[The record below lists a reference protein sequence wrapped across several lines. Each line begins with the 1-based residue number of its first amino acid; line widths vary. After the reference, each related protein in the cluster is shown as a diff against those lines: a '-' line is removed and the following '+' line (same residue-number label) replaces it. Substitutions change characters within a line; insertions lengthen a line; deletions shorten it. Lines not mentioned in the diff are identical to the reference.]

1 MKRLHVLKIGTAVI
15 AASILFTSQPV
26 QGEAASSPSYELVLD
41 SGSVIEGKAVIKHG
55 VSYLP
60 LLQISKDLSLSASID
75 QSGKR
80 VTFMSPSM
88 NFAVRL
94 NSKQAVVNGK
104 GITMSAAPFKN
115 GQEVYVPASFLVS
128 ALQGEGLTYDRLA
141 KKLSA
146 TGIYSGNDSRVYGG
160 LRYEISREGKL
171 FTTNAKGTKKQLY
184 DFKKEIY
191 SQPVYQFTKTTEGV
205 VILNISD
212 YYGEPMLNKQIF
224 TVVIK
229 NGAVIRQSY
238 VKYFNRFEE
247 NAVLSVD
254 KKEIVLT
261 DGDTLRILE
270 DGTGNIS
277 QTYDLKKLGGE
288 DDTYFVEAVDKE
300 YLLIR
305 PNKKGLLTY
314 IDRTTGERF
323 LLYKKLLNKADQ
335 EYAEINDSP
344 FFGDQIKFVERK
356 GDILSFHIG
365 QVTGKA
371 SDQTIKIPPNS

>member
-41 SGSVIEGKAVIKHG
+41 SGSVIEGKAVIKQG

-60 LLQISKDLSLSASID
+60 LLQISKDLSLSATLD

-80 VTFMSPSM
+80 VTVLSPSM
-88 NFAVRL
+88 NLAVRL

-115 GQEVYVPASFLVS
+115 GQEIYVPASFLVS

-146 TGIYSGNDSRVYGG
+146 TGIYSGNDSSVYGG
-160 LRYEISREGKL
+160 LRYEISQEGKL
-171 FTTNAKGTKKQLY
+171 FTTNAKGKKNQLY

-191 SQPVYQFTKTTEGV
+191 NQPVYQFTKTAKGL

-212 YYGEPMLNKQIF
+212 YYGEPMLNKQTF

-270 DGTGNIS
+270 DGTGKIS

-314 IDRTTGERF
+314 IDRATGERT
-323 LLYKKLLNKADQ
+323 LLYKKLLGKADQ
-335 EYAEINDSP
+335 EYAEINDVP
-344 FFGDQIKFVERK
+344 FFGDQIRFTERK
-356 GDILSFHIG
+356 GDTLTFHIG
-365 QVTGKA
+365 PMTGEA
-371 SDQTIKIPPNS
+371 SDQTMKILPSL

>member
-26 QGEAASSPSYELVLD
+26 QGEAASSPTYELVLD
-41 SGSVIEGKAVIKHG
+41 SGSIIEGKAVIKQG

-60 LLQISKDLSLSASID
+60 LLQISKDLSLSATLD

-80 VTFMSPSM
+80 VTVLSPSM
-88 NFAVRL
+88 NLAVRL

-104 GITMSAAPFKN
+104 GITMPAASFKN
-115 GQEVYVPASFLVS
+115 GQDIYVPASFLVT
-128 ALQGEGLTYDRLA
+128 AMQGDGLTYDRLA

-146 TGIYSGNDSRVYGG
+146 TGIYSGNDSSVYGG

-171 FTTNAKGTKKQLY
+171 FTTSAKGKKTQLY

-191 SQPVYQFTKTTEGV
+191 NQPVYQFTKTAQGLI
-205 VILNISD
+205 ILNISD
-212 YYGEPMLNKQIF
+212 YYGEPMLNKQNF

-238 VKYFNRFEE
+238 VKYYNRFEE

-261 DGDTLRILE
+261 DGDHLRILE
-270 DGTGNIS
+270 DGTGRIS
-277 QTYDLKKLGGE
+277 QTYDLKTLGGE
-288 DDTYFVEAVDKE
+288 DDIYFVEAVDKE

-314 IDRTTGERF
+314 IDRITGERT
-323 LLYKKLLNKADQ
+323 LLYKQLLGKADQ
-335 EYAEINDSP
+335 EYAEINDVP
-344 FFGDQIKFVERK
+344 YFGDQIRFTGRK
-356 GDILSFHIG
+356 GDTLTFHIG
-365 QVTGKA
+365 PMTGKA
-371 SDQTIKIPPNS
+371 FDKTLKIPPNS

>member
-1 MKRLHVLKIGTAVI
+1 MKRLQVLKIGTAVI
-15 AASILFTSQPV
+15 TASILFTSQPL

-41 SGSVIEGKAVIKHG
+41 SGHIIEGKALIKNG

-60 LLQISKDLSLSASID
+60 LLQVSKDLSLSASLD

-80 VTFMSPSM
+80 VTLMSPSL
-88 NFAVRL
+88 NLAVRL

-104 GITMSAAPFKN
+104 GITMSATPFKN
-115 GQEVYVPASFLVS
+115 GQDIYVPASFLVS
-128 ALQGEGLTYDRLA
+128 ALQGEGLTYDRSA

-146 TGIYSGNDSRVYGG
+146 TGIYSGNDSSVYGG

-184 DFKKEIY
+184 DFNKEIY
-191 SQPVYQFTKTTEGV
+191 NQPVYQFTKTAQGL
-205 VILNISD
+205 VILNIFD
-212 YYGEPMLNKQIF
+212 YYGEPMLNKQTF
-224 TVVIK
+224 TIVIK

-270 DGTGNIS
+270 DGTGKIS

-305 PNKKGLLTY
+305 PNNKGLLTY
-314 IDRTTGERF
+314 IDRATGERT
-323 LLYKKLLNKADQ
+323 LLYKKLLGKADQ
-335 EYAEINDSP
+335 EYAEINDIP
-344 FFGDQIKFVERK
+344 FFGDQIRFTLRK
-356 GDILSFHIG
+356 GDTLTFHIG
-365 QVTGKA
+365 PMTGKA
-371 SDQTIKIPPNS
+371 SDQTMKVPPNS

>member
-15 AASILFTSQPV
+15 AASILFTTQPL
-26 QGEAASSPSYELVLD
+26 QGEAASNPSYELVLD
-41 SGSVIEGKAVIKHG
+41 SGSVIEGKAMIKNG

-60 LLQISKDLSLSASID
+60 LLQISKDLSLSATLD

-80 VTFMSPSM
+80 VTLMSPSL
-88 NFAVRL
+88 NVAVRL

-104 GITMSAAPFKN
+104 GITMSAAPMKS
-115 GQEVYVPASFLVS
+115 GKDIYVPASFLVS
-128 ALQGEGLTYDRLA
+128 ALQGEGLTYDRSA

-146 TGIYSGNDSRVYGG
+146 TGIYSGNDPSVYGG
-160 LRYEISREGKL
+160 LRYEISREGEL

-184 DFKKEIY
+184 DFNKEIY
-191 SQPVYQFTKTTEGV
+191 NQPVYQFTKTATGL

-212 YYGEPMLNKQIF
+212 YYGEPMLNKQTF
-224 TVVIK
+224 TIVIK

-238 VKYFNRFEE
+238 VKYYNRFEE

-261 DGDTLRILE
+261 DGETLRILE
-270 DGTGNIS
+270 DGTGKII
-277 QTYDLKKLGGE
+277 QTYDLKKLGSE

-314 IDRTTGERF
+314 IDRATGERT
-323 LLYKKLLNKADQ
+323 LLYKQLLNKADQ
-335 EYAEINDSP
+335 EYAEINDIP
-344 FFGDQIKFVERK
+344 FYGDQIRFTLRK
-356 GDILSFHIG
+356 GDTLTFHIG
-365 QVTGKA
+365 PMTGKA
-371 SDQTIKIPPNS
+371 SDQTITIPPNS